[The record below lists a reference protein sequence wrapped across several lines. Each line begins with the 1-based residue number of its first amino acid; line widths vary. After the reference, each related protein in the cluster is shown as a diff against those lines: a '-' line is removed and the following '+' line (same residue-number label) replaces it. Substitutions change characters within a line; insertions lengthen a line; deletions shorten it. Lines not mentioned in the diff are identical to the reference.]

1 MNKNQVQ
8 RTKSG
13 IVSALLVTFLLFSHP
28 AMALDASEMFDDPVK
43 EERAREIGRKLRC
56 MVCQNQSIFDSNS
69 NLARDLRV
77 LVRERME
84 AGDKDKEVLSYISDR
99 YGDYVLLEP
108 RMDVKNAILWLTPM
122 LALLFGGAVAFQYLR
137 KKQTKTAPA
146 GLDEASRAKA
156 QALLKEQ
163 DQ

>member
-1 MNKNQVQ
+1 MIKSLFRTERSFLIQVCFLL
-8 RTKSG
+8 G
-13 IVSALLVTFLLFSHP
+13 LVTSSP
-28 AMALDASEMFDDPVK
+28 ALALDATEMFKDPVK
-43 EERAREIGRKLRC
+43 EERAREIGRQLRC

-84 AGDKDKEVLSYISDR
+84 AGDKNGEVLSYISDR

-108 RMDVKNAILWLTPM
+108 RMDIKNAILWLTPL
-122 LALLFGGAVAFQYLR
+122 LALLFGAGLALRYVRQKQPQKAVS
-137 KKQTKTAPA
+137 